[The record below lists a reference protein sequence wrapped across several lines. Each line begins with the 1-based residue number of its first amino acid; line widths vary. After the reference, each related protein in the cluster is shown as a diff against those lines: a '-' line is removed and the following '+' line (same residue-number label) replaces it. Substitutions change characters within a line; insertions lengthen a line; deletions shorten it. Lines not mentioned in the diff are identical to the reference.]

1 MSQSQRSLTR
11 AEAKLLT
18 RHRLMQAALTLMA
31 QEGREGLTTSSVTRA
46 AGVAQPTFY
55 VHFDCMETLLRDLAT
70 QAVSEVRAALVAA
83 RAPLLQGGDLLAAS
97 RESYRLSLQAIRQ
110 HAALLTVFLGERH
123 KPASALGHHAR
134 EMLDALQADLV
145 AAAVAIPAARDIPL
159 PRRQLIARGLVTLS
173 IEFGLAQCESKD
185 VNEDD
190 AVSLLCAATLGLIQ
204 GAISPP

>member
-1 MSQSQRSLTR
+1 MVRLVQGAAVERTAVQRWCTPPQAMARGRLANPLRDQLRPDALAFHAQTEVGVIVLGRRATR
-11 AEAKLLT
+11 AP
-18 RHRLMQAALTLMA
+18 ALGSSRRDRPL
-31 QEGREGLTTSSVTRA
+31 SSV
-46 AGVAQPTFY
+46 V
-55 VHFDCMETLLRDLAT
+55 ML
-70 QAVSEVRAALVAA
+70 
-83 RAPLLQGGDLLAAS
+83 
-97 RESYRLSLQAIRQ
+97 
-110 HAALLTVFLGERH
+110 FLGERH

>member
-1 MSQSQRSLTR
+1 ML
-11 AEAKLLT
+11 
-18 RHRLMQAALTLMA
+18 
-31 QEGREGLTTSSVTRA
+31 
-46 AGVAQPTFY
+46 
-55 VHFDCMETLLRDLAT
+55 
-70 QAVSEVRAALVAA
+70 
-83 RAPLLQGGDLLAAS
+83 
-97 RESYRLSLQAIRQ
+97 
-110 HAALLTVFLGERH
+110 FLGERH